1 MVVGSGSSSI
11 MEAIVRGGAFTSVD
25 EISTY
30 VKKHDRIKE
39 NGWNFYS

>member
-1 MVVGSGSSSI
+1 MVVGSGSSSTT
-11 MEAIVRGGAFTSVD
+11 EVIVRRGAFTYVD

-39 NGWNFYS
+39 NGWNFHP